1 MFKTMMIFILLVAQI
16 SFAAATVTPALQK
29 NFTAAQSVFQ
39 GRVKLQNQQNSEPG
53 KPYMLELEVVK
64 IWKGSPANPSIGY
77 HVDSKSD
84 TIGKDGAPGAE
95 CVIFLDAKEN
105 IMGGRDA
112 SFCTRQVTDKE
123 GVPSKQRIVDFD
135 KKIQPLLASPKK

>member
-1 MFKTMMIFILLVAQI
+1 MTKTVMVFILLGAQV
-16 SFAAATVTPALQK
+16 SFAAATVSSALQK

-39 GRVKLQNQQNSEPG
+39 GRVKLQNQQNTQPG

-64 IWKGSPANPSIGY
+64 VWKGTPANPATGY
-77 HVDSKSD
+77 HIDSKTD
-84 TIGKDGAPGAE
+84 TVGRDGAPGAE

-105 IMGGRDA
+105 IIGGRDA

-123 GVPSKQRIVDFD
+123 GVQSKQRIIDFD
-135 KKIQPLLASPKK
+135 KKVQSLSAVPKK